1 MGDMESVTD
10 DIRKNIKSGKDIS
23 FDFLEDADNYLLVAK
38 LISSFSNT
46 QGGRIVFGVRE
57 NGKING
63 VLPNE
68 IIDNVNEL
76 ILVHQLMDIVLTYKQ
91 LKIERHLLVLCDV
104 EIGNDK
110 RAIELDGKPNY
121 FIRIGGRSLLANK
134 IILRMWAMKMN
145 SHVKI
150 NALDS
155 SIVDVMAKKRIDSL
169 SKLYKEFP
177 LRNSDVD
184 LSLSKL
190 IFLKQIELYEK
201 ENTIKYRLCSTKSLN

>member
-10 DIRKNIKSGKDIS
+10 DILRNIKSGKDIS

-68 IIDNVNEL
+68 IIDNVNKL

-110 RAIELDGKPNY
+110 RAVELDGKPNY

-134 IILRMWAMKMN
+134 IILRMWAMKM
-145 SHVKI
+145 K
-150 NALDS
+150 D
-155 SIVDVMAKKRIDSL
+155 R
-169 SKLYKEFP
+169 
-177 LRNSDVD
+177 
-184 LSLSKL
+184 
-190 IFLKQIELYEK
+190 
-201 ENTIKYRLCSTKSLN
+201 KSVV